1 MILSGFIFIGNA
13 NALRFTGDA
22 WLAQHNGTDE
32 YFLVI
37 ESSGINVDRAK
48 LKGFKFQPSALAI
61 ERDFSELTGG
71 ESFLWFDIDE
81 KGSKKF
87 RKLSK
92 KATKKSKKLLK
103 KNKLLEEGRQAWED
117 AWISA
122 KLEKKKSKLVLWDE
136 DGEKYKTK
144 IGFAAFNNPA
154 EPVFNP
160 AEPVFNPVEPIFNPV
175 EPIFNPVEPVS
186 SGNGVN
192 PVPEPATILLLGS
205 GLLGMAGFSRKKFFK
220 K

>member
-13 NALRFTGDA
+13 NALRFTGEA
-22 WLAQHNGTDE
+22 WLAQHYATDE

-37 ESSGINVDRAK
+37 ESSGINIDRAK
-48 LKGFKFQPSALAI
+48 LKGFTFQPSALGI

-81 KGSKKF
+81 EGSKKF

-92 KATKKSKKLLK
+92 KAAKKSKKLLK
-103 KNKLLEEGRQAWED
+103 KNKLSEEGRQAWED

-122 KLEKKKSKLVLWDE
+122 KLEKMKSKLVLWDE

-160 AEPVFNPVEPIFNPV
+160 AEPL
-175 EPIFNPVEPVS
+175 S

-205 GLLGMAGFSRKKFFK
+205 GLLGLAGFSRKKFFK

>member
-1 MILSGFIFIGNA
+1 MKNTRRIFLLLLILSGFLFIGNA

-22 WLAQHNGTDE
+22 WLARHNGTDE

-71 ESFLWFDIDE
+71 ESYFWFDIDE
-81 KGSKKF
+81 KGSKNL

-92 KATKKSKKLLK
+92 KAAQKSKKLLK
-103 KNKLLEEGRQAWED
+103 KNELLEEGRQAWED

-122 KLEKKKSKLVLWDE
+122 KLEKKKSKLRLWDE
-136 DGEKYKTK
+136 DGEKYKKK

-154 EPVFNP
+154 ELVFNPDELVFNP
-160 AEPVFNPVEPIFNPV
+160 AEPVTSE
-175 EPIFNPVEPVS
+175 
-186 SGNGVN
+186 NGVN

-205 GLLGMAGFSRKKFFK
+205 GLLGMAVFSRKKFFK

>member
-13 NALRFTGDA
+13 NALRFTGEA
-22 WLAQHNGTDE
+22 WLAKHYATNE

-37 ESSGINVDRAK
+37 ESSGINIDRAK
-48 LKGFKFQPSALAI
+48 LKGFAFQPSALGI

-71 ESFLWFDIDE
+71 ESSLWFDIDE
-81 KGSKKF
+81 ERSKKF

-92 KATKKSKKLLK
+92 KAAKKSKKLIK
-103 KNKLLEEGRQAWED
+103 KNKLSDEDRQAWED
-117 AWISA
+117 AWKSA
-122 KLEKKKSKLVLWDE
+122 KLEKIKSKLVLWDE
-136 DGEKYKTK
+136 DGKKYKTK

-154 EPVFNP
+154 EPLFNP
-160 AEPVFNPVEPIFNPV
+160 AEPLFNPAEPLFNPA
-175 EPIFNPVEPVS
+175 EPLF

-205 GLLGMAGFSRKKFFK
+205 GLLGLVGFSRKKFFK